1 MATWT
6 TAQDVLDAWIGE
18 DAPTD
23 TALVGIWVGKAERLI
38 RFRVPG
44 IQDRITAAEPDLLE
58 NVMDVVT
65 AMVQRVFRNP
75 DGTRQRS
82 TTTGPFTESQT
93 YGGDMPGGLGVTDDE
108 LLLLAGDAN
117 VQQSA
122 FSVSGIPATSPFYI
136 P

>member
-23 TALVGIWVGKAERLI
+23 TALVDIWVGKAERLI

-93 YGGDMPGGLGVTDDE
+93 YGGDMPGGLGITDDE